1 MKKYLKY
8 IILVIIVLFVGL
20 IIFFI
25 TRDKVETKNLSDE
38 YTSLPKDNLFVY
50 RDSDEII
57 KILKNG
63 TGIVFLGFP
72 ECPWCQAYA
81 PILDEVAKEE
91 GVEKIYYY
99 NILEDRKKNTKEYKE
114 MVKLLKKYLD
124 FDEEGNERIFVPEV
138 AFVVKGLI
146 VASDNETSLI
156 SGETTPEEYW
166 TDSKKQETKEK
177 LRVYINQVLNEKCEE
192 CSV

>member
-8 IILVIIVLFVGL
+8 IIPVIILIVLGL
-20 IIFFI
+20 LIFFI
-25 TRDKVETKNLSDE
+25 TRDKVEEKNFSDE
-38 YTSLPKDNLFVY
+38 YTSVPKDNLFVY
-50 RDSDEII
+50 RDKDEII

-63 TGIVFLGFP
+63 TGVVYLGFP

-81 PILDEVAKEE
+81 PILDEVGKEE
-91 GVEKIYYY
+91 GLEKIYYY
-99 NILEDRKKNTKEYKE
+99 NILEDRKNNTKEYQE
-114 MVKLLKKYLD
+114 MVKLLKKHLD

-166 TDSKKQETKEK
+166 TDSKKQELKEK

>member
-8 IILVIIVLFVGL
+8 IIPVIILIALGL
-20 IIFFI
+20 IIFFM

-72 ECPWCQAYA
+72 ECKWCQAYV

-99 NILEDRKKNTKEYKE
+99 NILEDRKENNKTYKE

>member
-20 IIFFI
+20 IIFFM
-25 TRDKVETKNLSDE
+25 TRDKVETKNFSDE
-38 YTSLPKDNLFVY
+38 YTSVPKDNLFVY

-99 NILEDRKKNTKEYKE
+99 NILEDRKNNTKEYKE

-166 TDSKKQETKEK
+166 TNSKKQETKER

>member
-8 IILVIIVLFVGL
+8 IIPVIILIALGL
-20 IIFFI
+20 IIFFM

-38 YTSLPKDNLFVY
+38 YTLLPKDNLFVY

-72 ECPWCQAYA
+72 ECKWCQAYV

-99 NILEDRKKNTKEYKE
+99 NILEDRKENNKTYKE

-166 TDSKKQETKEK
+166 TDSRKQETKEK

>member
-8 IILVIIVLFVGL
+8 IIPVIILIALGL
-20 IIFFI
+20 IIFFM

-72 ECPWCQAYA
+72 ECKWCQAYV

-99 NILEDRKKNTKEYKE
+99 NILEDKKENNKTYKE

>member
-1 MKKYLKY
+1 
-8 IILVIIVLFVGL
+8 
-20 IIFFI
+20 
-25 TRDKVETKNLSDE
+25 
-38 YTSLPKDNLFVY
+38 
-50 RDSDEII
+50 
-57 KILKNG
+57 
-63 TGIVFLGFP
+63 
-72 ECPWCQAYA
+72 
-81 PILDEVAKEE
+81 
-91 GVEKIYYY
+91 
-99 NILEDRKKNTKEYKE
+99 

-138 AFVVKGLI
+138 AFVVKGLV

-166 TDSKKQETKEK
+166 TDSKKQETKER

>member
-8 IILVIIVLFVGL
+8 IIPVIILIALGL
-20 IIFFI
+20 IIFFM
-25 TRDKVETKNLSDE
+25 TRDKVETKNLRDE

-72 ECPWCQAYA
+72 ECKWCQAYV

-99 NILEDRKKNTKEYKE
+99 NILEDRKENNKTYKE

-138 AFVVKGLI
+138 AFVVKGLV

-166 TDSKKQETKEK
+166 TDSKKQETKER